1 MINIDCNSNFKKSDK
16 WNKLYT
22 NKTNFGYC
30 PLNRGCPL
38 NMVSRLIQVSL
49 YNDPSER
56 RLFLASIIYHLF
68 NNRWQRPCN
77 LSHSQHPQCYRRWW
91 GVIWMPC
98 CWRPDSYN
106 SLVTW
111 ERSAFLVIFVREWRA
126 NHFLNEA
133 WRRRNLLL
141 QSCEQIRSQH
151 WMLKKV
157 LFRPRSYVSG
167 NFWIRNFFFANS
179 ASVHTYPVYPAYES
193 VCQSG
198 DFWIRYESGIAWTLI
213 PDMFLSSDVTTSSPV
228 LYQEYSRRCQ
238 AQWVIA
244 STLLGLQFQVIT
256 CVLLNLAMITWH
268 FNYAKRRLHILK
280 IFSRSDGRIWTP

>member
-16 WNKLYT
+16 WKKLYT

-141 QSCEQIRSQH
+141 QSCEQIRSQGCTCNIEC
-151 WMLKKV
+151 WKRYYLG
-157 LFRPRSYVSG
+157 P
-167 NFWIRNFFFANS
+167 
-179 ASVHTYPVYPAYES
+179 VHTCQEVFES
-193 VCQSG
+193 ATFSLR
-198 DFWIRYESGIAWTLI
+198 IRLLSTHIRCIRHTNPFARVEIFEYTMNPES
-213 PDMFLSSDVTTSSPV
+213 
-228 LYQEYSRRCQ
+228 R
-238 AQWVIA
+238 
-244 STLLGLQFQVIT
+244 
-256 CVLLNLAMITWH
+256 
-268 FNYAKRRLHILK
+268 
-280 IFSRSDGRIWTP
+280 GR